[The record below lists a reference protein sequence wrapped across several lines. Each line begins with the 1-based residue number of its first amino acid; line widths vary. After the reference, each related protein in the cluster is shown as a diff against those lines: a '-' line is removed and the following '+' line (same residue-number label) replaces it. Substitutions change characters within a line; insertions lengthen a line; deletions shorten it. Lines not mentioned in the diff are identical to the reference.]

1 MYQQNQTTMSKSIIP
16 FNVIVQDINNK
27 SFEPYDVMPYFLR
40 VWKEKKQNR
49 PTSFEELKK
58 WIKSES
64 MYMFWSR
71 CEWEVI
77 IGGWPNTET
86 QEKWDVHKQ
95 IMMNFDLFV
104 RIFAENVNFI
114 GKLK

>member
-1 MYQQNQTTMSKSIIP
+1 MSKSIIP

-40 VWKEKKQNR
+40 VWKENKRNR

-64 MYMFWSR
+64 MYTFCAR
-71 CEWEVI
+71 
-77 IGGWPNTET
+77 
-86 QEKWDVHKQ
+86 
-95 IMMNFDLFV
+95 
-104 RIFAENVNFI
+104 
-114 GKLK
+114 

>member
-1 MYQQNQTTMSKSIIP
+1 MSKSIIP
-16 FNVIVQDINNK
+16 FNVIVQDINSTSLK
-27 SFEPYDVMPYFLR
+27 PSFEPYDVMPYFLR
-40 VWKEKKQNR
+40 VWKEEKRNR

-58 WIKSES
+58 WIRSKS

-77 IGGWPNTET
+77 ISGWPNAET

-95 IMMNFDLFV
+95 IMMNFNLFV